1 MQSKGSVLIFLAV
14 LAFPVIALSTNHNI
28 FFGVTAALITLAAVK
43 SIYTLLMLNSFQQ
56 HELDEEL
63 ESDLE
68 ELIDIDIRK
77 FGDGLSVVINMAVI
91 VFIIYCA
98 FFLETILLK
107 AIASLAIVFQ
117 VHFII
122 NKAKKGSAGFDKNL
136 HKPQILLSSISN
148 LTVVLFTI
156 LNKLSRLS

>member
-1 MQSKGSVLIFLAV
+1 
-14 LAFPVIALSTNHNI
+14 
-28 FFGVTAALITLAAVK
+28 
-43 SIYTLLMLNSFQQ
+43 MLNSFQQ

-77 FGDGLSVVINMAVI
+77 FGDGLSVVINMVVI

-122 NKAKKGSAGFDKNL
+122 NKAKR
-136 HKPQILLSSISN
+136 QC
-148 LTVVLFTI
+148 
-156 LNKLSRLS
+156 RL

>member
-77 FGDGLSVVINMAVI
+77 FGDGLSVVINMV

>member
-77 FGDGLSVVINMAVI
+77 FGDGLSVVINMVVI
-91 VFIIYCA
+91 VSHN
-98 FFLETILLK
+98 LLC
-107 AIASLAIVFQ
+107 
-117 VHFII
+117 
-122 NKAKKGSAGFDKNL
+122 
-136 HKPQILLSSISN
+136 
-148 LTVVLFTI
+148 VLP
-156 LNKLSRLS
+156 